1 MNNKNL
7 MIGGVV
13 LAGIVAYYFYNKD
26 KGGVVS
32 NAPSIEPPRLVAPSV
47 NSFTPNAIAPNTV
60 VTNAVIPNR
69 VNPKPRIE
77 EIVTASVPVS
87 RPIDV
92 VVSPTMKYKNL
103 LIKNSAD
110 NAIYFVNSRGVLV
123 NKEAILQNLKT
134 DETAFIDSEAEKN
147 IVDQSVILNA
157 PTAQSFGKR
166 MKEGAVGIKEFKIKY
181 NKA

>member
-7 MIGGVV
+7 IIGGVV
-13 LAGIVAYYFYNKD
+13 VAGLVAYYFYNKNKSGEASLSIPTVPSD
-26 KGGVVS
+26 VS
-32 NAPSIEPPRLVAPSV
+32 LSPIVASNIV
-47 NSFTPNAIAPNTV
+47 ATK
-60 VTNAVIPNR
+60 
-69 VNPKPRIE
+69 PKIE

-110 NAIYFVNSRGVLV
+110 NAIYFVNSKGFLV
-123 NKEAILQNLKT
+123 YKDSILQNLKT

-157 PTAQSFGKR
+157 PTAQSFMLKA
-166 MKEGAVGIKEFKIKY
+166 KEGAVGVKEFKIKY

>member
-1 MNNKNL
+1 M
-7 MIGGVV
+7 
-13 LAGIVAYYFYNKD
+13 
-26 KGGVVS
+26 
-32 NAPSIEPPRLVAPSV
+32 
-47 NSFTPNAIAPNTV
+47 
-60 VTNAVIPNR
+60 TNAVIPNR

-110 NAIYFVNSRGVLV
+110 NAIYFVNSGGFLIT
-123 NKEAILQNLKT
+123 KQILLENLST
-134 DETAFIDSEAEKN
+134 DESAFIDSEAEKN
-147 IVDQSVILNA
+147 IVDQSVILKA
-157 PTAQSFGKR
+157 PQAQNFMLKAKQRGK
-166 MKEGAVGIKEFKIKY
+166 GLTEFKIKY